1 MPMTSSWEEEGCW
14 RGHGFQAA
22 GRQRLQGRGRSC
34 SCAATSSRATTS
46 RGDVLPPPAKPPTR
60 GSGGRVG
67 VATPSARVATP
78 SASSPARKRG
88 SSGRRPRSPAAA
100 QEAPVRA
107 APALG
112 CCYHHRRRSS
122 SSSVVVFGVRSGRG
136 GWVQQL
142 HHLHQP
148 RREQGP
154 PSCLSSSSGLRGPA
168 ASLRPHGWIWRSQK
182 MDGEKDELWRAY
194 VWWCR
199 CG

>member
-1 MPMTSSWEEEGCW
+1 LPMTSSWEEEGCW
-14 RGHGFQAA
+14 RDHGFQAA
-22 GRQRLQGRGRSC
+22 GRQQLQGRGRSC

-122 SSSVVVFGVRSGRG
+122 SSSVAAFGVRSGRG

-148 RREQGP
+148 RREQGAAVVLVVIVGAP
-154 PSCLSSSSGLRGPA
+154 GTGCFPA
-168 ASLRPHGWIWRSQK
+168 SARMDLEVAKNGWGK
-182 MDGEKDELWRAY
+182 G
-194 VWWCR
+194 
-199 CG
+199 